1 MVFYRID
8 GGIEGNITLLLSTGN
23 RQSRCPAMMDESVSS
38 RGEMVRMPAGSRVE
52 RNSISGAP
60 GAASPVPIFTRI
72 VNPARKSIHGCT
84 FFLFFMCV
92 PLYWQCKDKGIA
104 WYFAI
109 HRTKFF
115 LVVLSGG

>member
-1 MVFYRID
+1 MIM
-8 GGIEGNITLLLSTGN
+8 L
-23 RQSRCPAMMDESVSS
+23 AESVSS
-38 RGEMVRMPAGSRVE
+38 RGEIVRMLAGRRVE
-52 RNSISGAP
+52 RSSISGAP

-72 VNPARKSIHGCT
+72 VTPARKSIQGCT

-109 HRTKFF
+109 HRTEFF
-115 LVVLSGG
+115 LVVLSRG